1 MIITSWNTIFL
12 KHVRWVVKKK
22 KIRLKINIWYFHM
35 NLNKTSYM
43 LLNNIWKISDDQRGL
58 IFRDVINSYFYLSI
72 YKEKNYGLSLIVFKL
87 GYRIKTQKIKIYYC
101 FLSILMYICVLFNC
115 FGVFIFLTLSQLNMH
130 LFSCSIEL
138 IMAIIKY

>member
-1 MIITSWNTIFL
+1 MI
-12 KHVRWVVKKK
+12 KGVRSPEMQL
-22 KIRLKINIWYFHM
+22 I
-35 NLNKTSYM
+35 
-43 LLNNIWKISDDQRGL
+43 L
-58 IFRDVINSYFYLSI
+58 IFIYP

-101 FLSILMYICVLFNC
+101 FLSILMYIYVLFNC
-115 FGVFIFLTLSQLNMH
+115 FGVFIFLTLSQLNMY